1 MNKEQFWEII
11 DVVNASAGQAD
22 HETRCCRIQEALLH
36 TSLEDIMDWH
46 LILELYRQAAYRED
60 LRAASAAL
68 GAPVTEDG
76 FSKFRSWLISR
87 GKEAY
92 MNALSAPGT
101 LMGVPYEGNTFNF
114 ERFTYIGYFAYDA
127 KLFFLNP
134 GSQKDLFQALRT
146 YALDEQT
153 RRDIQAELLGAAVS
167 DDDGAPCPVIG

>member
-60 LRAASAAL
+60 LRVASAVL
-68 GAPVTEDG
+68 GAPVSEDG
-76 FSKFRSWLISR
+76 FSIFRSWLISQ
-87 GKEAY
+87 GKDAY

-101 LMGVPYEGNTFNF
+101 LIGVPYEGNTFNF
-114 ERFTYIGYFAYDA
+114 ERFTYIGYFAYEA
-127 KLFFLNP
+127 KLFFIDP
-134 GSQKDLFQALRT
+134 GRPEDLFRALQT
-146 YALDEQT
+146 HALDEQT
-153 RRDIQAELLGAAVS
+153 RRDIQAELLAAGLS
-167 DDDGAPCPVIG
+167 DGGGAPCPAKG